1 MLLNDLKNDFQMGR
15 DEYPKTLMAAYDLSI
30 NLKGDTKGPSVSPND
45 GVAFAIESE
54 EVDVHATNGINMT
67 RSMLRSAKIGVM
79 TLTMVVRCSA
89 KLWWTPQRQKK
100 L

>member
-30 NLKGDTKGPSVSPND
+30 NLKGDKKGPNVSPND

-54 EVDVHATNGINMT
+54 EVDVHVTNGINMT

-79 TLTMVVRCSA
+79 ALTMVVRCSP
-89 KLWWTPQRQKK
+89 KLWWTPQRQKNP
-100 L
+100 